1 MDGEV
6 SLAYDADAKPARKP
20 SLPEGYD
27 DAEEF
32 LREARERFQEG
43 VDFDRENR
51 EEARSDLR
59 FFAGDQWEAED
70 VAARDG
76 RPCLTINQLPQFV
89 AQVVGDIRINRPAIK
104 ARPAEDAD
112 KDLAS
117 IREGLIRAIEHDSKA
132 QQVYSAAAQ
141 AQVACGIGNFRVA
154 LEYASDEVFE
164 RNIRIKAI
172 HNPFAVVWDT
182 GITDPTGADAAWCF
196 VAEDISRK
204 VFEQRYPDKKAAELG
219 QDYIT
224 ELARDGWMTRDVVR
238 VSEYWIMKERPAQIA
253 LLQDGSVKELP
264 KDEARRQAMLPM
276 VQRNGSGALM
286 VRKTTRKVA
295 CMYLITGHD
304 ILEEPVEYPLSRIPI
319 FRVPGWEVN
328 TGERTIRFGLVRFAK
343 DAQRLKNYWR
353 SVAAEKLALAPRQ
366 QFLVHESQAGDADDF
381 RSAASSGDTVLPW
394 SGSQPPVR
402 LEPPPIEAALL
413 QEAAL
418 NAQDMKDVT
427 GLHDASLGVKSN
439 ETSGRAIMARQREGD
454 VASYIYHDNLK
465 SAIAECGRVV
475 NDLIPITYDTART
488 IRVLGED
495 EQQRVQRVNDPMD
508 PDSVDLAKGKYDIVV
523 ETGPSY
529 STKRVE
535 AAESMMQFV
544 QAVPGAAQVAS
555 DLIAKA
561 QDWPLADEIAERL
574 KKALPPG
581 FADED
586 DPQKMT
592 PEQQQAKQQAM
603 QQAEAAQ
610 AMQMQGAQ
618 LELAEKD
625 AGVQLKLAQA
635 QKLMAEAG
643 TVGMPAGPQESEL
656 DVALKLAA
664 LRKAEADADK
674 AEADAMKARAE
685 AERAQ
690 IGITADAI
698 DVESAAMDLEAK
710 PAEQAL
716 AQATTV
722 KALKEPPKQPG
733 KPGK

>member
-1 MDGEV
+1 M
-6 SLAYDADAKPARKP
+6 AYDADAKPARKP

-43 VDFDRENR
+43 VDYDRENR
-51 EEARSDLR
+51 EEAQTDLK
-59 FFAGDQWEAED
+59 FLAGEQWEPED
-70 VAARDG
+70 VTARAG

-132 QQVYSAAAQ
+132 QQVYSAAGQ

-164 RNIRIKAI
+164 RNIRIKSI

-182 GITDPTGADAAWCF
+182 GITDPTGADAGWCF
-196 VAEDISRK
+196 VAEDIPRK
-204 VFEQRYPDKKAAELG
+204 VFEARYPDKKAAELG
-219 QDYIT
+219 QDYID

-276 VQRNGSGALM
+276 VARNGSGALM

-304 ILEEPVEYPLSRIPI
+304 ILEDPVEYPLSRIPI

-366 QFLVHESQAGDADDF
+366 QFLVHESQAGDADEF
-381 RSAASSGDTVLPW
+381 RNAANNGDTVLSW
-394 SGSQPPVR
+394 SGPQPPVR
-402 LEPPPIEAALL
+402 LDPPPIEAALL

-427 GLHDASLGVKSN
+427 GLHDASLGAKSN